1 MRHTSVEAY
10 NTLHTNGFLT
20 GLQAKVYDVLYNN
33 GPLTQGE
40 AWNEFLPDYQ
50 RHSVDPR
57 FAELERMGIIQKVGQ
72 RPCRLTKFK
81 GIEWDVTDHVP
92 ESKPVHV
99 PKMKLADEAPAIIIL
114 LEKLDKYFSNLPEG
128 SKQEVLHY
136 DVNQLKEHLNG

>member
-57 FAELERMGIIQKVGQ
+57 FAELQKMGVIATVGT
-72 RPCRLTKFK
+72 RPCRLT
-81 GIEWDVTDHVP
+81 GQTCIQWDVTDHAP
-92 ESKPVHV
+92 TEKPIHIPV
-99 PKMKLADEAPAIIIL
+99 KKLSDEAPSIIVL
-114 LEKLDKYFSNLPEG
+114 LEKLDTYFSNLPEG

-136 DVNQLKEHLNG
+136 DVNTLKERLK